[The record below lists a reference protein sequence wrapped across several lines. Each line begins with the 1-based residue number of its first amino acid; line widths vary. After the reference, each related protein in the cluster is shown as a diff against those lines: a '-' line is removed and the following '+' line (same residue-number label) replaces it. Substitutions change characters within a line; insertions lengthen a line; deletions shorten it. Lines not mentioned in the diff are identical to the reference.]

1 MDSFFARNRLSAYLD
16 GDLPQDEARGV
27 EAAMSR
33 DPALRAEYEELRRAV
48 DFLRTNG
55 PIAAPE
61 GFANRLHIRLA
72 AEPPPSR
79 LRASL
84 RRVRM
89 DYVGIAAVA
98 AVALLFVGT
107 RHPDATP
114 PAAAPVVAAA
124 QAPGVPE
131 GGGSPAEPTPGA
143 ALDHEGGFAS
153 TAAAPPASRKSKP
166 GGPGNTAERE
176 PFQADWE
183 RDPPAADGSL
193 STGTSGES
201 MTQSAAVPTLYSP
214 APWRYRIHAGG
225 ANPLKDL
232 MEVAASLGGRIV
244 DGKGRPL
251 ADYPMDEG
259 DSQSVRVYVPSYNV
273 EALQRKLKEMGTVDT
288 IATDPEMLYQNG
300 AEVPVSIEVQ
310 R

>member
-55 PIAAPE
+55 PVAAPE

-107 RHPDATP
+107 RHPEPTP

-124 QAPGVPE
+124 QAPGVPDPAPAAE
-131 GGGSPAEPTPGA
+131 SPPGA
-143 ALDHEGGFAS
+143 ALDHEAGFAS
-153 TAAAPPASRKSKP
+153 TAPASTASQKSKP
-166 GGPGNTAERE
+166 GRSANTAERE
-176 PFQADWE
+176 AYQPDWE

-193 STGTSGES
+193 TTGTSGES
-201 MTQSAAVPTLYSP
+201 LTQSAAVPTLYSP

-225 ANPLKDL
+225 TNPLKDL

>member
-79 LRASL
+79 LRSTL

-107 RHPDATP
+107 RHPDPATP
-114 PAAAPVVAAA
+114 APAPVIAAA
-124 QAPGVPE
+124 QAPGVPDTS
-131 GGGSPAEPTPGA
+131 SPAAVAPGA
-143 ALDHEGGFAS
+143 AIDHEGGFAAIPS
-153 TAAAPPASRKSKP
+153 PASPPKPKSGASASP
-166 GGPGNTAERE
+166 AERE

-193 STGTSGES
+193 TTGTSGQGA
-201 MTQSAAVPTLYSP
+201 TQSTAVPTLYSP
-214 APWRYRIHAGG
+214 APWRYRVHAGG
-225 ANPLKDL
+225 TNPLKDL
-232 MEVAASLGGRIV
+232 MEVASSLGGRIV

-273 EALQRKLKEMGTVDT
+273 EALQRKLKELGTVDT

>member
-55 PIAAPE
+55 PVAAPE

-107 RHPDATP
+107 RPP
-114 PAAAPVVAAA
+114 EPAAPAAPPVVAAA
-124 QAPGVPE
+124 QAPGVPDAA
-131 GGGSPAEPTPGA
+131 PAAETAPGA
-143 ALDHEGGFAS
+143 PLAHEGGFAA
-153 TAAAPPASRKSKP
+153 TAPAPSQKSKSAGSP
-166 GGPGNTAERE
+166 NTGERE
-176 PFQADWE
+176 PYQPDWE

-193 STGTSGES
+193 TTGTSGES
-201 MTQSAAVPTLYSP
+201 LTQSAAVPTLYSP
-214 APWRYRIHAGG
+214 APWRYRVHAGG
-225 ANPLKDL
+225 TNPLKEL
-232 MEVAASLGGRIV
+232 MEAAASLGGRIV